1 MQGLAYSL
9 SFWVA
14 VAVLVVAYQGYVSFV
29 VVQAPWVS
37 RFQKVMQ
44 CLLVWLLPVVGAVVV
59 HWFAT
64 HGVATLPV
72 ADREFV
78 PQERPT
84 LGQR

>member
-1 MQGLAYSL
+1 MQGLAYSP
-9 SFWVA
+9 SFWAA

-29 VVQAPWVS
+29 VFRAPWVS
-37 RFQKVMQ
+37 RPQKLMQ

-59 HWFAT
+59 HWFAA
-64 HGVATLPV
+64 HGVAPLPV
-72 ADREFV
+72 VDREFV